1 LNIFCH
7 GNPNLQG
14 GFGEKIR
21 AMLGSFFWLTLPL
34 RSLTQKDPAVW
45 LDGARPPSKYVSKN
59 PPLVIQQLSDIAIT
73 FGGLGDLLSPITQK
87 LKTSM
92 LIIERWK
99 IGEFKSGTWYSDDL
113 FQQTSA
119 RHADNLHDAK
129 N

>member
-1 LNIFCH
+1 LTLHTTGDRPIQDKLFGRGMIPVLNETAMWSGEFSDLNIFCH

-59 PPLVIQQLSDIAIT
+59 PPGYSAI
-73 FGGLGDLLSPITQK
+73 
-87 LKTSM
+87 
-92 LIIERWK
+92 E
-99 IGEFKSGTWYSDDL
+99 WYS
-113 FQQTSA
+113 
-119 RHADNLHDAK
+119 HNLWCTGWFVVTHNAK
-129 N
+129 S